1 MNEKK
6 SVRKETTNRS
16 KTLHIAKIFR
26 KYSDESHPLKQQDVL
41 DYLEKDY
48 HYMPNRK
55 TVSSAIEDLEEYG
68 EMTFGRTK
76 NEGIYLKGRPFGE
89 RDALFLMAMVHEER
103 NLMPEEKKKIV
114 NSILSGFSD
123 SQQEVLK
130 SYLEKTVSLD
140 LTGLNYDTYKLL
152 NQCANS
158 KAEGGSLYRRYVYIR
173 KRGERMGNFYH
184 PLPGPLPSFEGK
196 NHSKVP
202 VLVLEDIHGKK
213 VTIPL
218 SSIETIQTADPEEFA
233 QRDLE
238 ERTPIS
244 PMDKNGFGFITT
256 SVRRQADVEEDNA
269 PLYLFIDKED
279 GLPYYS
285 TSPDRLDKE
294 EIKSSLLK
302 IVDLLEEYPSKI
314 RDNFRDILETIT
326 HWMWDMLHSQDS
338 LEAWILKEE
347 KTVPHVLVFLSGLLR
362 RGYYE
367 DKNNPVDRLLL
378 LEIMEMVLGGI
389 DYVLFAHLK
398 RLILTEGKA
407 PSFCSLFLPRIDQ
420 DNASLYPI
428 TKEEYRRLV
437 DIAIETNNIDLS
449 MMLLEAYAAAPY
461 GPDDSY
467 EDFKR
472 LLDHVRGHLSE
483 MVYYS
488 YRRCSNTLDE
498 ILRRILRRCHYPETD
513 LRGEKVYEALCLLME
528 DGSGRPSP
536 FRPIPVPFLPSRK
549 R

>member
-68 EMTFGRTK
+68 EMTFERTK
-76 NEGIYLKGRPFGE
+76 NEGIYLKSRPFGE
-89 RDALFLMAMVHEER
+89 RDALFLMAMVYGDR
-103 NLMPEEKKKIV
+103 NRSPEEKKTIV

-123 SQQEVLK
+123 SQKKVLE
-130 SYLEKTVSLD
+130 SYLSNAKNLD
-140 LTGLNYDTYKLL
+140 STGLEFKDYKIL

-158 KAEGGSLYRRYVYIR
+158 KATGSSSYRRYVYI
-173 KRGERMGNFYH
+173 KKTGERVGNFYH
-184 PLPGPLPSFEGK
+184 PLPGPIPAFEK
-196 NHSKVP
+196 KYSSKVP
-202 VLVLEDIHGKK
+202 VLVLVDIRKQR

-218 SSIETIQTADPEEFA
+218 SSIDAIRMADAEEFA
-233 QRDLE
+233 QRDLVCPTASNALGFMVSATRPAKE
-238 ERTPIS
+238 ET
-244 PMDKNGFGFITT
+244 
-256 SVRRQADVEEDNA
+256 V
-269 PLYLFIDKED
+269 PLSLFIDKET

-285 TSPDRLDKE
+285 CSPDHLDKE
-294 EIKSSLLK
+294 DMKKALREIID
-302 IVDLLEEYPSKI
+302 IVKDVMNLDGYTNDPLEFMAS
-314 RDNFRDILETIT
+314 
-326 HWMWDMLHSQDS
+326 WMWETLRHPDS
-338 LEAWILKEE
+338 IAARRLREE
-347 KTVPHVLVFLSGLLR
+347 STLPHVLIGVSGLLR
-362 RGYYE
+362 RGYYLKK
-367 DKNNPVDRLLL
+367 DKPVDRLWLF
-378 LEIMEMVLGGI
+378 EIMERVLGGV

-407 PSFCSLFLPRIDQ
+407 RSFCSYPLPRIDS

-437 DIAIETNNIDLS
+437 DIAIEKNDINLS
-449 MMLLEAYAAAPY
+449 MMLLEAYAEAPY

-483 MVYYS
+483 MVCNS
-488 YRRCSNTLDE
+488 YRYCSNTLDE
-498 ILRRILRRCHYPETD
+498 ILQRILRRCHYPETD
-513 LRGEKVYEALCLLME
+513 LRGEEACDALCLLME

-536 FRPIPVPFLPSRK
+536 FRPIPAPFLPSRK

>member
-68 EMTFGRTK
+68 EMTFERTK
-76 NEGIYLKGRPFGE
+76 NEGIYLKNRPFGE
-89 RDALFLMAMVHEER
+89 RDALFLMAMVYEDR
-103 NLMPEEKKKIV
+103 NRSPEEKKTIV

-123 SQQEVLK
+123 SQKKVLE
-130 SYLEKTVSLD
+130 SYLSNAKNLD
-140 LTGLNYDTYKLL
+140 STGLEFKDYKIL

-158 KAEGGSLYRRYVYIR
+158 KATGSSSYRRYVYI
-173 KRGERMGNFYH
+173 KKTGERVGNFYH
-184 PLPGPLPSFEGK
+184 PLPGPIPAFEGK
-196 NHSKVP
+196 YGSKVP
-202 VLVLEDIHGKK
+202 VLVLVDTDGRK

-218 SSIETIQTADPEEFA
+218 SSIETIQMADPEEFV

-256 SVRRQADVEEDNA
+256 SVRRQADVEEDSA

-302 IVDLLEEYPSKI
+302 IVDLLEEYSSKI

-338 LEAWILKEE
+338 LEARILKEE

-378 LEIMEMVLGGI
+378 LEIMQLVLGGI

-398 RLILTEGKA
+398 RLILTDGKA
-407 PSFCSLFLPRIDQ
+407 RSFCSLFLPRIDQ

-428 TKEEYRRLV
+428 TKEEYRKLV
-437 DIAIETNNIDLS
+437 DIAIETNDINLS
-449 MMLLEAYAAAPY
+449 RMLLEAYAEAPY

-467 EDFKR
+467 KDFKR
-472 LLDHVRGHLSE
+472 LLDHVLRHLPE
-483 MVYYS
+483 MVCNS
-488 YRRCSNTLDE
+488 YRYCSNTLDE
-498 ILRRILRRCHYPETD
+498 ILQRILRRCHYPETD
-513 LRGEKVYEALCLLME
+513 LRGEKIYEALCLLME
-528 DGSGRPSP
+528 DGRGRPSP
-536 FRPIPVPFLPSRK
+536 FRPIPAPFLPSRK